1 MNELLA
7 ALMALERLVVGR
19 VPLPVGTSLRAV
31 SSATTAR

>member
-19 VPLPVGTSLRAV
+19 VPLPMRTSLLAV
-31 SSATTAR
+31 SAATTAR